1 MASLAS
7 LPCVTTLV
15 VIVTA
20 GFEVS
25 PRELECVEGEHG
37 SFTFGLEFEC
47 REEFDVELEELE
59 ELKVELE

>member
-1 MASLAS
+1 M
-7 LPCVTTLV
+7 
-15 VIVTA
+15 IVTS

-47 REEFDVELEELE
+47 REELDAELEELE
-59 ELKVELE
+59 EFKAELE

>member
-1 MASLAS
+1 M
-7 LPCVTTLV
+7 
-15 VIVTA
+15 IVTA

-37 SFTFGLEFEC
+37 SFTFGLELEC
-47 REEFDVELEELE
+47 REELDVELEELE